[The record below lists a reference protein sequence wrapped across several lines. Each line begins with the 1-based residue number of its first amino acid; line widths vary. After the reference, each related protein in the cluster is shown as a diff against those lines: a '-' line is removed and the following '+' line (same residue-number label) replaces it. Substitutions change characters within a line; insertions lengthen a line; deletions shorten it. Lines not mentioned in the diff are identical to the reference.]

1 MLAPSLGYW
10 EAIVVAH
17 SREGGKKNR
26 GERSFEAKNDMICPN
41 TMFVVAGA
49 SLNCILVV

>member
-10 EAIVVAH
+10 GAIVVAH
-17 SREGGKKNR
+17 SREGEEKKQGR
-26 GERSFEAKNDMICPN
+26 KVIEANNDMICPN